1 MLFFLVPDT
10 LGGGGGVLGQIVK
23 VASIIVGHPPSL
35 PPLLPAV
42 LIASLGAG
50 KKACWRIT
58 DLPEVIFKDLPAGN
72 FGECFVPNVRLQ
84 PGTIWK
90 SSNGLSLS
98 GQGPLCITNLSG
110 EDAVSKGTVC
120 R

>member
-1 MLFFLVPDT
+1 MGALDWGKLSRSHQSLLAT
-10 LGGGGGVLGQIVK
+10 L
-23 VASIIVGHPPSL
+23 P
-35 PPLLPAV
+35 LPAV

-72 FGECFVPNVRLQ
+72 FSECFVPNVRLQ

-90 SSNGLSLS
+90 SSNGPSLS
-98 GQGPLCITNLSG
+98 GQGPLCITR
-110 EDAVSKGTVC
+110 EDAVQKAPFADVAAEQI
-120 R
+120 

>member
-1 MLFFLVPDT
+1 M
-10 LGGGGGVLGQIVK
+10 GGGGGVLGQIVK
-23 VASIIVGHPPSL
+23 VASIIVGQPPSL
-35 PPLLPAV
+35 PLLPAV